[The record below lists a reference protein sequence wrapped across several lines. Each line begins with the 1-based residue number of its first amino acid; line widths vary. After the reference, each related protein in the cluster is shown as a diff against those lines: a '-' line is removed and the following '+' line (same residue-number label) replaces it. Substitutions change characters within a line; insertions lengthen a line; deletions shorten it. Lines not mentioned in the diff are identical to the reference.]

1 MHSSKCTDDLM
12 NDGKLEMRCCD
23 VFIAGIKMNFDFTGA
38 GYHLVMVKDRDCD
51 VKAVT
56 NVIKQHIPA
65 AELESEISAE
75 LSYLLPFEE
84 SKKFEQ
90 LFNEIEKR
98 KTELKLSSFGTSAT
112 TMEEV
117 FLKLVLCL

>member
-1 MHSSKCTDDLM
+1 
-12 NDGKLEMRCCD
+12 
-23 VFIAGIKMNFDFTGA
+23 
-38 GYHLVMVKDRDCD
+38 MVKDRDCD

-56 NVIKQHIPA
+56 NVIKQLIPA

>member
-1 MHSSKCTDDLM
+1 
-12 NDGKLEMRCCD
+12 
-23 VFIAGIKMNFDFTGA
+23 
-38 GYHLVMVKDRDCD
+38 MVKDKDCD

-56 NVIKQHIPA
+56 NVIQQHIPA

-75 LSYLLPFEE
+75 LSYLLPFDE

-90 LFNEIEKR
+90 LFNEIESR
-98 KTELKLSSFGTSAT
+98 KSELKLTSFGTTAT

-117 FLKLVLCL
+117 FLKYANSKKKPRKKCKLCRKKFKCIRLPLKNEQLYKKY

>member
-1 MHSSKCTDDLM
+1 
-12 NDGKLEMRCCD
+12 
-23 VFIAGIKMNFDFTGA
+23 
-38 GYHLVMVKDRDCD
+38 MVKDRDCD
-51 VKAVT
+51 VKSVT